1 MIREATINDADRIA
15 EIDAV
20 SSRYAY
26 RNVLSDE
33 CLNELSVENRVPVHR
48 RWITEKRFEIY
59 VYEDPDTGA
68 IRGMMGMGMC
78 GDEDKQGAYELH
90 YLYVDPGCLRMG
102 TGTEMLRFFERK
114 GREKGCPEYVV
125 WVLEGN
131 DIGKNFYE
139 KNGYRPDGKEKV
151 FMRWNRREIRYSRI
165 PERQEDD
172 DG

>member
-1 MIREATINDADRIA
+1 
-15 EIDAV
+15 
-20 SSRYAY
+20 
-26 RNVLSDE
+26 
-33 CLNELSVENRVPVHR
+33 
-48 RWITEKRFEIY
+48 
-59 VYEDPDTGA
+59 
-68 IRGMMGMGMC
+68 MMGMGMC

-151 FMRWNRREIRYSRI
+151 FMRWNRREIRYRRI